1 MATIANAPPE
11 ILASIF
17 ELGIYS
23 CGITSI
29 QPVSLVCTTW
39 RDIINTTPRLWGIII
54 LEKNTPA
61 RIFEIQ
67 ISKAKAAPLSVLIP
81 SQPLGK
87 RYRGIIDRLV
97 SLSSN
102 WISADVSTEHLL
114 LSNLDTYHNLEYLR
128 LSCRGNPGEF
138 SMNIPLFSHE
148 QSIKHLQKLHSFD
161 AINLNRSWITPFLGP
176 SIKHFRLQQKGIR
189 SENMDDLQCYLS
201 RIPQI
206 LTLELDHL
214 HFVRRIMRSPASIT
228 SFLPNLQTLQLANSP
243 YAARLLC
250 ALSAPSL
257 KSLSISTWSAFI
269 PMTPLFVQWSQSG
282 ITPTNLHTLELINC
296 LQPGD
301 IPYLIRWLGRLPN
314 LVSLCIKDD
323 CNRESESTQHFFDA
337 LSYPQPTEN
346 GEAMWL
352 CPSLTILHVEMVDQK
367 LADLIPIAR
376 SRGRNASPIYDISP
390 PKQLRRVVAQICPES
405 IDATEERVLFD
416 SFIEQPYCICLSSG
430 LGLGCCGTPFA

>member
-1 MATIANAPPE
+1 MGHYRNTPPE

-23 CGITSI
+23 C
-29 QPVSLVCTTW
+29 VCTTW

-61 RIFEIQ
+61 RIFK
-67 ISKAKAAPLSVLIP
+67 SKS
-81 SQPLGK
+81 
-87 RYRGIIDRLV
+87 RRRRLPHY
-97 SLSSN
+97 LN
-102 WISADVSTEHLL
+102 WVSADVSTEHLL
-114 LSNLDTYHNLEYLR
+114 SSNLDTYHNLEYLR

-138 SMNIPLFSHE
+138 SMIS
-148 QSIKHLQKLHSFD
+148 QTHSFD

-176 SIKHFRLQQKGIR
+176 SIKRFRLQQKGIR
-189 SENMDDLQCYLS
+189 SENMDDLECYLS

-206 LTLELDHL
+206 STLELDHL
-214 HFVRRIMRSPASIT
+214 HFTSLCTISAFSKIT
-228 SFLPNLQTLQLANSP
+228 L
-243 YAARLLC
+243 
-250 ALSAPSL
+250 
-257 KSLSISTWSAFI
+257 ISTWSAFI
-269 PMTPLFVQWSQSG
+269 PMTPLLVQWSQPG

-301 IPYLIRWLGRLPN
+301 LPYLIRWLGRLPN
-314 LVSLCIKDD
+314 LVSLWIKDD
-323 CNRESESTQHFFDA
+323 RNRESESTQHFFDA

-346 GEAMWL
+346 GKAMWL

-376 SRGRNASPIYDISP
+376 SRGRNASPICDISP